1 MFRENTNLEAVIID
15 RDNDIDDNNDV
26 ETDFSNLDPKSKN
39 LVKAVCLCVCYS
51 ANCGGIG
58 TLTGAGPNMIAKG
71 FADKYVFPFYSII
84 IIIYL
89 FIYYYIFIIIII

>member
-1 MFRENTNLEAVIID
+1 MFRENTNLQAVIID
-15 RDNDIDDNNDV
+15 RDNDIDDDNDV

-58 TLTGAGPNMIAKG
+58 TLTGTGPNMIAKG

-84 IIIYL
+84 ILY
-89 FIYYYIFIIIII
+89 FV